1 MTTIN
6 TTEDLLLVVREN
18 EAFRAAMRR
27 EILTAELLG
36 LPGQFTAMQKTQNRM
51 LAELAETRE
60 TQASMLETQNRML
73 AELAETRETQ
83 ASMLETQNRMLAE
96 LAETRETQASMLE
109 TQNRMLAELAET
121 RETQAS
127 MLETQNAMLEEQA
140 GFRSVQAAMLE
151 ELSKM
156 RGDIHSLHRMYRQQH
171 EDMGRFRGN
180 YAISAMRSSDYDIAR
195 PFARMRGIRR
205 TSLRKLARPELSRIL
220 RENYDAV
227 DDLGL
232 RDRSWESFQNPDLIA
247 EITGIRNSVT
257 SFYISVEASYTGD
270 REDALR
276 ASDHAKILR
285 RVTGKESYAIVAA
298 VRMGPNIESDIFYDV
313 ANFVAAND
321 EQAILWYQL
330 DEERLEPLDPC

>member
-6 TTEDLLLVVREN
+6 TIEDLLLVVREN

-27 EILTAELLG
+27 ELLTEELLG
-36 LPGQFTAMQKTQNRM
+36 LPGQFTTMQAELAETRETQANMLETQNRI

-83 ASMLETQNRMLAE
+83 AGML
-96 LAETRETQASMLE
+96 
-109 TQNRMLAELAET
+109 
-121 RETQAS
+121 ETQAS

-156 RGDIHSLHRMYRQQH
+156 RADTQSLHRMYRRQH

-180 YAISAMRSSDYDIAR
+180 YAISAMRANDYDIAR
-195 PFARMRGIRR
+195 PFARMRGIRH
-205 TSLRKLARPELSRIL
+205 TSLRKLDRPELSRIL
-220 RENYDAV
+220 HEHYDAV
-227 DDLGL
+227 DTLGL

-257 SFYISVEASYTGD
+257 SFYIAVEASYTGD

-298 VRMGPNIESDIFYDV
+298 VRMGPNIESDIFHDV
-313 ANFVAAND
+313 ANFIAADDD
-321 EQAILWYQL
+321 EAVLWYQL